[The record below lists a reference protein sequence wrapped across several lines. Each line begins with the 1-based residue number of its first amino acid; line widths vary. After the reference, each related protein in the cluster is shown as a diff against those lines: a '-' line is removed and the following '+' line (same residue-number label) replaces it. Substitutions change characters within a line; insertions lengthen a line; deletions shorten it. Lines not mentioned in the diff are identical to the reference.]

1 LFVDPIFVGTRL
13 GVFRIQTIFWWYP
26 FGGSWDFCDFL
37 LYPFGVNWGLSDFFL
52 YSFGGFWVRVRCLRN
67 PGVFVPQLDKE
78 GRHFLAWVGGC
89 ISGLVICEAG
99 EL

>member
-1 LFVDPIFVGTRL
+1 M
-13 GVFRIQTIFWWYP
+13 YP
-26 FGGSWDFCDFL
+26 FGG
-37 LYPFGVNWGLSDFFL
+37 NWGLRDFLL
-52 YSFGGFWVRVRCLRN
+52 YSFGGFSVRVRCLRN

-99 EL
+99 ELLRKGFFPPMLQLLQLLIVRSSL

>member
-1 LFVDPIFVGTRL
+1 MA
-13 GVFRIQTIFWWYP
+13 
-26 FGGSWDFCDFL
+26 FG
-37 LYPFGVNWGLSDFFL
+37 
-52 YSFGGFWVRVRCLRN
+52 VRVRCLRN

-78 GRHFLAWVGGC
+78 GRHFLAFVGGC